1 MNNEWN
7 VIWKEGDGEMPPKA
21 KHVVNAARGEILLKS
36 LNLPDNVV
44 SEIRNGAKK
53 NNQSVLEYISNVLV
67 ERIIISPVAS

>member
-21 KHVVNAARGEILLKS
+21 KHVVDAARGEMLLKS

>member
-21 KHVVNAARGEILLKS
+21 KHVVDAARGEMLLKS

-53 NNQSVLEYISNVLV
+53 NNQSIIEYISEILI
-67 ERIIISPVAS
+67 ESLVASSITT

>member
-21 KHVVNAARGEILLKS
+21 KHVVDAARGEMLLKS
-36 LNLPDNVV
+36 LNLPDNVI

-53 NNQSVLEYISNVLV
+53 NNQSILEYISSVLV
-67 ERIIISPVAS
+67 ERLITKPIAS

>member
-21 KHVVNAARGEILLKS
+21 KHVVDAARGEMLLKS

-44 SEIRNGAKK
+44 NEIRCGAKK
-53 NNQSVLEYISNVLV
+53 NNQSIVDYISSVLI
-67 ERIIISPVAS
+67 ERLVPTQVA